1 MLMQLTVSGLS
12 QGAIYALIALSL
24 TVVFR
29 ATTVVNF
36 GHGDFVL
43 GGAFGVYVLVVMLG
57 LPFLPSAI
65 AAIAL
70 MFVCG
75 ILISRGFIDPI
86 KAGPHIGFAMMSIS
100 LGYIF
105 RGTTRS
111 IWGREVLPMPRVF
124 DIPPVFVGDLVI
136 TGDAMIVGG
145 TVASLCEAYCDVV
158 RSEESGHWVN
168 MLFDHETE
176 AVRVQSPYTSDG
188 LQVEAKKAGPLWVR
202 IPSWVARESVRVT
215 GATATWSDDY
225 LFVAKPPA
233 GAAVRIDFPLV
244 EQELLLSE
252 RLQLPPSFQRFDL
265 PRMRSHPGSNPG
277 VHPFLFLRLHI
288 PPRGNWPTTASM
300 HKLT

>member
-57 LPFLPSAI
+57 LPFIPSAL
-65 AAIAL
+65 AAIVL
-70 MFVCG
+70 MFACG

-136 TGDAMIVGG
+136 TGDAMIISG
-145 TVASLCEAYCDVV
+145 TVAILLAGFFIVFYKTSIGKVIQAVYQSERGATLIGINVKRFHDMMWGAGLAMGAVAGILIAPISLLHPDLGAGFLIRGFAAMTLGGFGSLGGAVAGGLILGVTEQYAGAYINTALIDITSYLVILVVLVV
-158 RSEESGHWVN
+158 RPSG
-168 MLFDHETE
+168 LFGKR
-176 AVRVQSPYTSDG
+176 AVVRV
-188 LQVEAKKAGPLWVR
+188 
-202 IPSWVARESVRVT
+202 
-215 GATATWSDDY
+215 
-225 LFVAKPPA
+225 
-233 GAAVRIDFPLV
+233 
-244 EQELLLSE
+244 
-252 RLQLPPSFQRFDL
+252 
-265 PRMRSHPGSNPG
+265 
-277 VHPFLFLRLHI
+277 
-288 PPRGNWPTTASM
+288 
-300 HKLT
+300 

>member
-1 MLMQLTVSGLS
+1 MLMQLTVSGLA

-65 AAIAL
+65 AAIVL

-75 ILISRGFIDPI
+75 VLISRGFINPI

-124 DIPPVFVGDLVI
+124 DIPPVFIGDIVI
-136 TGDAMIVGG
+136 TGDAMIISG
-145 TVASLCEAYCDVV
+145 TVAVLLVGFFIVFYKTSIGKIIQAVYQSERGATLIGINVRRFHDMMWGAGLAMGAVAGILIAPISLLHPDLGAGFLIRGFAAMTLGGFGSLGGAVAGGLILGVTEQYAGAYVNTALIDITSYLVILVVLVV
-158 RSEESGHWVN
+158 RPSG
-168 MLFDHETE
+168 LFGKR
-176 AVRVQSPYTSDG
+176 AVVRV
-188 LQVEAKKAGPLWVR
+188 
-202 IPSWVARESVRVT
+202 
-215 GATATWSDDY
+215 
-225 LFVAKPPA
+225 
-233 GAAVRIDFPLV
+233 
-244 EQELLLSE
+244 
-252 RLQLPPSFQRFDL
+252 
-265 PRMRSHPGSNPG
+265 
-277 VHPFLFLRLHI
+277 
-288 PPRGNWPTTASM
+288 
-300 HKLT
+300 